1 LDPTTGFF
9 YLFAAVTVFA
19 ASRVVTA
26 QNPVHSVLFLVLT
39 FVSAAAIWLLLQA
52 EFLAIV
58 LVLVYVGAV
67 MVLFLFVVMMLDI
80 NVDQVRHGFW
90 RSLPVALFVGGAIVI
105 ELSLVLWVQF
115 GPVKSADAPALPLN
129 YSNTAALGHLL
140 YTDYVYPLEIAGVI
154 LLVAMV
160 AAIALTLRHR
170 KDAKGQT
177 PGDQVKVRSADRLR
191 IVHVDPISAR
201 AAAGRAAA
209 ASAAGAA
216 GGAAAASASDPAV
229 NPNAPGA
236 PGTAAGVPRDA
247 GVAVRDGIPG
257 SPGAAGA
264 AGTPGAAGPGD
275 TRQTATGATPAA
287 APHLGAR

>member
-1 LDPTTGFF
+1 LDAKTGFF
-9 YLFAAVTVFA
+9 YLFAVLTVLA

-26 QNPVHSVLFLVLT
+26 RNPMHSVLFLVLT

-80 NVDQVRHGFW
+80 NMDQTRHGFW
-90 RSLPVALFVGGAIVI
+90 KTLPVALFVGAAIVI

-115 GPVKSADAPALPLN
+115 GLVKSVDAPALPPN
-129 YSNTAALGHLL
+129 YSNTSALGHLL
-140 YTDYVYPLEIAGVI
+140 YSDYVYPLEIAGTI

-177 PGDQVKVRSADRLR
+177 PGLQVKVRAADRLR
-191 IVHVDPISAR
+191 IVQVDAMSER
-201 AAAGRAAA
+201 AAAKRAASGVA
-209 ASAAGAA
+209 TDPAPAKA
-216 GGAAAASASDPAV
+216 GGA
-229 NPNAPGA
+229 
-236 PGTAAGVPRDA
+236 
-247 GVAVRDGIPG
+247 
-257 SPGAAGA
+257 
-264 AGTPGAAGPGD
+264 D
-275 TRQTATGATPAA
+275 T
-287 APHLGAR
+287 

>member
-1 LDPTTGFF
+1 LDATTAFF
-9 YLFAAVTVFA
+9 YVFAAITVFA
-19 ASRVVTA
+19 AARVVTA
-26 QNPVHSVLFLVLT
+26 RNPVHSVLFLVLT
-39 FVSAAAIWLLLQA
+39 FVSAAGIWLLLQA

-90 RSLPVALFVGGAIVI
+90 QTLPVALLVGGAIVI

-115 GPVKSADAPALPLN
+115 GPIKSADAPTLPPN

-140 YTDYVYPLEIAGVI
+140 YTDYIYPLEIAGVI

-177 PGDQVKVRSADRLR
+177 PGEQVKVRAGDRLR
-191 IVHVDPISAR
+191 IVQVDANSAR
-201 AAAGRAAA
+201 AAAGRA
-209 ASAAGAA
+209 S
-216 GGAAAASASDPAV
+216 AAAALEAAAE
-229 NPNAPGA
+229 APGA
-236 PGTAAGVPRDA
+236 PGRG
-247 GVAVRDGIPG
+247 
-257 SPGAAGA
+257 GAN
-264 AGTPGAAGPGD
+264 GPGG
-275 TRQTATGATPAA
+275 APGGATPSA